1 MKEESNYPKSP
12 FIKLF
17 DEKKS
22 FNYKIIKEGTYP
34 PAEQLCYTQNPKHP
48 IPHGYIVETQHTKK
62 HIVECSI
69 EYVEV
74 KPLFRIR
81 FGTNFSREVYSLE
94 TSTDAACKYYQVYLF
109 LLLSIEKERKIRP
122 LEINSRIRPFN
133 ELNYFTKRRKMLSLS
148 QHILDI
154 VEAEK
159 ENKFHPT
166 DQIELNQIKFKT
178 CNGLYEIN
186 FGQLDKMKE
195 RKKIEAVVKSL
206 DKGHISREAYR
217 SLARIEPNIPREGA
231 VSDARQRINSEM
243 KKVISLTLVNLSQP
257 TVFDPI
263 TEEPDITNN
272 IIITNM
278 LESIGKEGQ
287 RRVTDIL
294 NYIVPSYIKQ
304 GILIPEVSTL
314 HIQISGDGRNVGR
327 KVKHVM
333 IVMTLL
339 NNLSGLQKLENYYT
353 LVLYLGAE
361 TYESLKNV
369 LVPLISD
376 LCNLKKNGFNQI
388 DGNHWPVELYFSSDW
403 KFLAICLGI
412 KAANAQY
419 FCPWC
424 DCRKDE
430 INTKSKIINKSM
442 DNIKKNYNQTNGHVK
457 EPLFHMIPLK
467 NWVCDEDEEIWKIK
481 ILSEMQRLKISF
493 YFWREKTNNNL
504 SYTLLMGPDKLKI
517 LKEFDLSAVFQS
529 KTRAEQIRA
538 LWNQFYKLYLLMQD
552 KTTTKETFCHES
564 QAWLD
569 EFLAPSTG
577 HLNKNNFV
585 R

>member
-1 MKEESNYPKSP
+1 M
-12 FIKLF
+12 
-17 DEKKS
+17 
-22 FNYKIIKEGTYP
+22 
-34 PAEQLCYTQNPKHP
+34 
-48 IPHGYIVETQHTKK
+48 
-62 HIVECSI
+62 SI
-69 EYVEV
+69 SAMLTEA

-94 TSTDAACKYYQVYLF
+94 TSTDAACKYYQELMKDQNTTNKGKISDPLLF
-109 LLLSIEKERKIRP
+109 GLKLLSIEKERKTRP
-122 LEINSRIRPFN
+122 LEINSRIRPFS
-133 ELNYFTKRRKMLSLS
+133 ELSYSTKRRKMLSLS

-195 RKKIEAVVKSL
+195 IKKIEAVVKSL
-206 DKGHISREAYR
+206 DKGYISKEAYR
-217 SLARIEPNIPREGA
+217 SLARIEPNIPRE
-231 VSDARQRINSEM
+231 
-243 KKVISLTLVNLSQP
+243 
-257 TVFDPI
+257 
-263 TEEPDITNN
+263 
-272 IIITNM
+272 
-278 LESIGKEGQ
+278 ESIGKGGQ

-294 NYIVPSYIKQ
+294 NYIVPSYVKQ

-314 HIQISGDGRNVGR
+314 HIRISGDGRNVGR

-353 LVLYLGAE
+353 LVLYPGAE

-388 DGNHWPVELYFSSDW
+388 GGNHWPVELYFSSDW

-430 INTKSKIINKSM
+430 INIKSKTINKSM

-467 NWVCDEDEEIWKIK
+467 NWVCDELHVFLRITDRLWELMLSDLQRETRDEEIWKIK

-517 LKEFDLSAVFQS
+517 LKEFDLSA
-529 KTRAEQIRA
+529 
-538 LWNQFYKLYLLMQD
+538 
-552 KTTTKETFCHES
+552 TKFTN
-564 QAWLD
+564 WLKAGV
-569 EFLAPSTG
+569 LT
-577 HLNKNNFV
+577 K
-585 R
+585 

>member
-1 MKEESNYPKSP
+1 
-12 FIKLF
+12 
-17 DEKKS
+17 
-22 FNYKIIKEGTYP
+22 
-34 PAEQLCYTQNPKHP
+34 
-48 IPHGYIVETQHTKK
+48 
-62 HIVECSI
+62 ECSI

-94 TSTDAACKYYQVYLF
+94 TSTDAACKYYQELMKDQNTTNKGKISGPLLF
-109 LLLSIEKERKIRP
+109 GLKLLSIEKERKTRP
-122 LEINSRIRPFN
+122 LEINSRIRPFS
-133 ELNYFTKRRKMLSLS
+133 ELSYSTKRCKMLSLS

-195 RKKIEAVVKSL
+195 IKKIEAVVKSL
-206 DKGHISREAYR
+206 DKG
-217 SLARIEPNIPREGA
+217 A
-231 VSDARQRINSEM
+231 VSDAQQRINSEM
-243 KKVISLTLVNLSQP
+243 KKVIPLTLVNLSQP

-263 TEEPDITNN
+263 TEEPDITDN

-278 LESIGKEGQ
+278 LESIGKG
-287 RRVTDIL
+287 
-294 NYIVPSYIKQ
+294 
-304 GILIPEVSTL
+304 
-314 HIQISGDGRNVGR
+314 GRNVGR

-353 LVLYLGAE
+353 LVLYPGAE

-388 DGNHWPVELYFSSDW
+388 GGNHWPVELYFSSDW

-430 INTKSKIINKSM
+430 INIKSKTINKSM

-467 NWVCDEDEEIWKIK
+467 NWVCDELHVFLRITDRLWELMLSDLQRETRDEEIWKIK

-538 LWNQFYKLYLLMQD
+538 LWNQFYK
-552 KTTTKETFCHES
+552 
-564 QAWLD
+564 
-569 EFLAPSTG
+569 
-577 HLNKNNFV
+577 
-585 R
+585 